1 MNQLIVNSGRPLGL
15 IRVEELD
22 AYELGNLFF
31 FSILK
36 QEQGYYEL
44 ILKQDH
50 TPINFWAHPNTQH
63 RLSSLGMGLY

>member
-44 ILKQDH
+44 ILKKDH
-50 TPINFWAHPNTQH
+50 TPINF
-63 RLSSLGMGLY
+63 